1 MATTICTFQWGNEQL
16 ESQNNPTGHPTPLP
30 LSHRVALIDELGF
43 RTRHLRDGGGETIP
57 RTNGA
62 HKIAAVTDE
71 LRGHNRGYG
80 SCRPGFFLT
89 LISPTH
95 NKLVI
100 QTGSIPWSSKR
111 VLPWELMSPTTL
123 TVMDCIH
130 RIHKEAASGC
140 CLDGTGPQ
148 TIPCWLYVDSFTF
161 SS

>member
-16 ESQNNPTGHPTPLP
+16 ESQNNPTGHPTSLP

-80 SCRPGFFLT
+80 SCRPGFLSHFDL
-89 LISPTH
+89 SHAQQVGDPDWEYP
-95 NKLVI
+95 LVL
-100 QTGSIPWSSKR
+100 QEGVALGVDEPNYSHS
-111 VLPWELMSPTTL
+111 
-123 TVMDCIH
+123 
-130 RIHKEAASGC
+130 
-140 CLDGTGPQ
+140 DG
-148 TIPCWLYVDSFTF
+148 LYP
-161 SS
+161 